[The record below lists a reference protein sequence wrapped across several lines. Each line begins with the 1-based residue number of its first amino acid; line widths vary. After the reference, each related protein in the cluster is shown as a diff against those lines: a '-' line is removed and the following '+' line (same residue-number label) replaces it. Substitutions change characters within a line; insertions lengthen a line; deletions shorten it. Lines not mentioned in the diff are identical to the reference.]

1 MTKLTALT
9 VEVKVVDLEPVKELL
24 QVLNDNIDFLPIA
37 VIEVL
42 RDIAEGAAD
51 VE

>member
-1 MTKLTALT
+1 MSKIT
-9 VEVKVVDLEPVKELL
+9 VNVKIVDLEPVKELL

-37 VIEVL
+37 VIEVM

-51 VE
+51 VEQH